1 MVASGE
7 RQVRMLVVHSRL
19 ANGSDAAMAPADL
32 SAEEV
37 GVEAAAVVEISDWKT
52 VSEKLAVSQVPFRLV
67 PVLLLPRASRSLARL
82 AVVHLRAPS
91 LQREYLQPLGHD
103 R

>member
-37 GVEAAAVVEISDWKT
+37 GVEAAAVV
-52 VSEKLAVSQVPFRLV
+52 
-67 PVLLLPRASRSLARL
+67 
-82 AVVHLRAPS
+82 PS
-91 LQREYLQPLGHD
+91 CVC
-103 R
+103 